1 MGLLT
6 ISSVKQEKDRARQ
19 WFDPNKN
26 RKGSNVTIYQ
36 GPVINAGRDINVNEL
51 QPGTRKRLL
60 EDESSDDEEIEGESA
75 RAVDSKRSKSSNP
88 RSVSFIG

>member
-36 GPVINAGRDINVNEL
+36 GPVINAGRDVNVNKL
-51 QPGTRKRLL
+51 QTGTRKRLL
-60 EDESSDDEEIEGESA
+60 EDESSDDDDEGESTQ
-75 RAVDSKRSKSSNP
+75 AVDNKRSKSSNP
-88 RSVSFIG
+88 SSVSFIR